1 MMRRKRMNKGSL
13 FIISGPSGSG
23 KDTVLKEVFKLL
35 PDVAFSIS
43 TITRPMR
50 PGEVEG
56 EKYNFVSKEKF
67 LSMLENDELLEFN
80 EYVGNFY
87 GTPRKPVEQALLNGQ
102 DMLLEVDVNG
112 AFKVKNKMPEAVS
125 IFIMP
130 PSFTELKRRLSSR
143 GTDDEAVINKRMNE
157 ALREIENAVNYDYIV
172 VNDNI
177 LAAAQ
182 DVEHIIL
189 SSRLKTARKK
199 EIINEVLE
207 KC

>member
-1 MMRRKRMNKGSL
+1 MNKGSL

-50 PGEVEG
+50 VGEVEG
-56 EKYNFVSKEKF
+56 EKYNFVTKEKF

-87 GTPRKPVEQALLNGQ
+87 GTPRKPVEQALLTGQ

-112 AFKVKNKMPEAVS
+112 AFKVKEKMKDAVS

-130 PSFTELKRRLSSR
+130 PSFAELKRRLSSR

>member
-1 MMRRKRMNKGSL
+1 MNKGSL

-143 GTDDEAVINKRMNE
+143 GTDDEAVINKRMRE

>member
-1 MMRRKRMNKGSL
+1 MNKGSL

-50 PGEVEG
+50 VGEIEG
-56 EKYNFVSKEKF
+56 EKYNFVTKEKF

-87 GTPRKPVEQALLNGQ
+87 GTPRKPVAQALFKGQ

-112 AFKVKNKMPEAVS
+112 AFKVKEKMKDAVS

-130 PSFTELKRRLSSR
+130 PSFAELKRRLSSR

-172 VNDNI
+172 VNDDI

>member
-1 MMRRKRMNKGSL
+1 MNKGSL

-23 KDTVLKEVFKLL
+23 KDTVLKEVFRLL
-35 PDVAFSIS
+35 PNVAFSIS

-50 PGEVEG
+50 PGETEG

-80 EYVGNFY
+80 EYIGNFY
-87 GTPRKPVEQALLNGQ
+87 GTPRKPVDKALAEGR
-102 DMLLEVDVNG
+102 DMILEVDVNG
-112 AFKVKNKMPEAVS
+112 AFKVKEKMKDAVS

-177 LAAAQ
+177 LAAAR

-189 SSRLKTARKK
+189 SSRLRTARKK

>member
-1 MMRRKRMNKGSL
+1 MNKGSL

-35 PDVAFSIS
+35 PDVAFSVS

-50 PGEVEG
+50 VGEVEG

-112 AFKVKNKMPEAVS
+112 AFKVKEKMKDAVS

-143 GTDDEAVINKRMNE
+143 GTDDEAVINKRMLE

>member
-1 MMRRKRMNKGSL
+1 MNKGSL

-56 EKYNFVSKEKF
+56 EKYNFVSREDF
-67 LSMLENDELLEFN
+67 LKMLLNDELLEYN
-80 EYVGNFY
+80 EFIGNFY
-87 GTPRKPVEQALLNGQ
+87 GTPRKPVDKALEEGR
-102 DMLLEVDVNG
+102 DMILEVDVNG
-112 AFKVKNKMPEAVS
+112 AFKVKEKMNDAVS

-143 GTDDEAVINKRMNE
+143 GTDDEVVINKRMRE

>member
-1 MMRRKRMNKGSL
+1 MNKGSL

-50 PGEVEG
+50 VGEIEG
-56 EKYNFVSKEKF
+56 EKYNFVTKEKF

-112 AFKVKNKMPEAVS
+112 AFKVKEKMKDAVS

-130 PSFTELKRRLSSR
+130 PSFAELKRRLSSR

-172 VNDNI
+172 VNDDI

>member
-1 MMRRKRMNKGSL
+1 MNKGSL

-35 PDVAFSIS
+35 PNVAFSIS

-50 PGEVEG
+50 PGEIEG

-67 LSMLENDELLEFN
+67 LSMLENNELLEFN
-80 EYVGNFY
+80 EYIGNFY
-87 GTPRKPVEQALLNGQ
+87 GTPRKPVDKALAEGR
-102 DMLLEVDVNG
+102 DMILEVDVNG
-112 AFKVKNKMPEAVS
+112 AFKVKEKMKDAVS

-189 SSRLKTARKK
+189 SSRLRTARKK

>member
-1 MMRRKRMNKGSL
+1 MNKGSL

-50 PGEVEG
+50 VGEIEG
-56 EKYNFVSKEKF
+56 EKYNFVTKEKF

-87 GTPRKPVEQALLNGQ
+87 GTPRKPVEQALLKGQ

-112 AFKVKNKMPEAVS
+112 AFKVKEKMKDAVS

-130 PSFTELKRRLSSR
+130 PSFAELKRRLSSR

-172 VNDNI
+172 VNDDI

>member
-1 MMRRKRMNKGSL
+1 MNKGSL
-13 FIISGPSGSG
+13 LIISGPSGSG

-50 PGEVEG
+50 VGEIEG
-56 EKYNFVSKEKF
+56 VKYNFVTKEKF

-87 GTPRKPVEQALLNGQ
+87 GTPRKPVEQALLKGQ

-112 AFKVKNKMPEAVS
+112 AFKVKEKMKDAVS

-130 PSFTELKRRLSSR
+130 PSFAELKRRLSSR

>member
-1 MMRRKRMNKGSL
+1 MNKGSL

>member
-1 MMRRKRMNKGSL
+1 MNKGSL

-67 LSMLENDELLEFN
+67 LSMLDNDELLEFN

-87 GTPRKPVEQALLNGQ
+87 GTPRKPVEQTLLNGQ

>member
-1 MMRRKRMNKGSL
+1 MNKGSL

-50 PGEVEG
+50 VGEIEG
-56 EKYNFVSKEKF
+56 EKYNFVTKEKF

-87 GTPRKPVEQALLNGQ
+87 GTPRKPVEQALLKGQ

-112 AFKVKNKMPEAVS
+112 AFKVKEKMKDAVS

-130 PSFTELKRRLSSR
+130 PSFAELKRRLSSR

>member
-1 MMRRKRMNKGSL
+1 
-13 FIISGPSGSG
+13 
-23 KDTVLKEVFKLL
+23 
-35 PDVAFSIS
+35 
-43 TITRPMR
+43 
-50 PGEVEG
+50 
-56 EKYNFVSKEKF
+56 
-67 LSMLENDELLEFN
+67 MLENDELLEFN
-80 EYVGNFY
+80 EYIGNFY
-87 GTPRKPVEQALLNGQ
+87 GTPRKPVDKALAEGR
-102 DMLLEVDVNG
+102 DMILEVDVNG
-112 AFKVKNKMPEAVS
+112 AFKVKEKMKDAVS

-189 SSRLKTARKK
+189 SSRLRTARKK

>member
-1 MMRRKRMNKGSL
+1 MNKGSL

-50 PGEVEG
+50 VGEIEG
-56 EKYNFVSKEKF
+56 EKYNFVTKEKF

-87 GTPRKPVEQALLNGQ
+87 GTPRKPVEQALLKGQ

-112 AFKVKNKMPEAVS
+112 AFKVKEKMKDAVS

-130 PSFTELKRRLSSR
+130 PSFAELKRRLSSR
-143 GTDDEAVINKRMNE
+143 GSDDEAVLNKRMNE

-172 VNDNI
+172 VNDDI

>member
-1 MMRRKRMNKGSL
+1 MNKGSL

-50 PGEVEG
+50 VGEIEG
-56 EKYNFVSKEKF
+56 EKYNFVTKEKF

-87 GTPRKPVEQALLNGQ
+87 GTPRKPVEQALLKGQ

-112 AFKVKNKMPEAVS
+112 AFKVKEKMKDAVS

-130 PSFTELKRRLSSR
+130 PSFAELKRRLSSR

-199 EIINEVLE
+199 EIINEALE

>member
-1 MMRRKRMNKGSL
+1 MNKGSL

-50 PGEVEG
+50 VGEIEG

-67 LSMLENDELLEFN
+67 LLMLENDELLEFN

-87 GTPRKPVEQALLNGQ
+87 GTPRKPVEQALLKGQ

-112 AFKVKNKMPEAVS
+112 AFKVKEKMKDAVS

-130 PSFTELKRRLSSR
+130 PSFAELKRRLSSR

-172 VNDNI
+172 VNDDI

>member
-1 MMRRKRMNKGSL
+1 MNKGSL

-50 PGEVEG
+50 VGEVEG
-56 EKYNFVSKEKF
+56 EKYNFVTKEKF

-87 GTPRKPVEQALLNGQ
+87 GTPRKPVEQALLKGQ

-112 AFKVKNKMPEAVS
+112 AFKVKEKMKDAVS

-130 PSFTELKRRLSSR
+130 PSFAELKRRLSSR

-172 VNDNI
+172 VNDDI

>member
-1 MMRRKRMNKGSL
+1 MNKGSL

-35 PDVAFSIS
+35 PNVAFSIS

-50 PGEVEG
+50 PGEIEG

-80 EYVGNFY
+80 EYIGNFY
-87 GTPRKPVEQALLNGQ
+87 GTPRKPVDKALAEGR
-102 DMLLEVDVNG
+102 DMILEVDVNG
-112 AFKVKNKMPEAVS
+112 AFKVKEKMKDAVS

-189 SSRLKTARKK
+189 SSRLRTARKK

>member
-1 MMRRKRMNKGSL
+1 
-13 FIISGPSGSG
+13 
-23 KDTVLKEVFKLL
+23 
-35 PDVAFSIS
+35 
-43 TITRPMR
+43 
-50 PGEVEG
+50 
-56 EKYNFVSKEKF
+56 
-67 LSMLENDELLEFN
+67 
-80 EYVGNFY
+80 
-87 GTPRKPVEQALLNGQ
+87 
-102 DMLLEVDVNG
+102 
-112 AFKVKNKMPEAVS
+112 
-125 IFIMP
+125 MP
-130 PSFTELKRRLSSR
+130 PSFAELKRRLSSR

-172 VNDNI
+172 VNDDI

>member
-1 MMRRKRMNKGSL
+1 MNKGSL

-50 PGEVEG
+50 VGEIEG
-56 EKYNFVSKEKF
+56 EKYNFVTKEKF
-67 LSMLENDELLEFN
+67 LSMLENDDLLEFN

-87 GTPRKPVEQALLNGQ
+87 GTPRKPVEQALLKGQ

-112 AFKVKNKMPEAVS
+112 AFKVKEKMKDAVS

-130 PSFTELKRRLSSR
+130 PSFAELKRRLSSR
-143 GTDDEAVINKRMNE
+143 GTDDDAVINKSMNE

-172 VNDNI
+172 VNDDI

>member
-1 MMRRKRMNKGSL
+1 MSKGSL

-35 PDVAFSIS
+35 PDIAFSIS

-50 PGEVEG
+50 PGEIEG

-80 EYVGNFY
+80 EFIGNFY
-87 GTPRKPVEQALLNGQ
+87 GTPRKPVEQALLKGQ
-102 DMLLEVDVNG
+102 DIIIEVDVNG
-112 AFKVKNKMPEAVS
+112 AFKVKEKMKDAVS

-143 GTDDEAVINKRMNE
+143 GTDDETAINKRMNE
-157 ALREIENAVNYDYIV
+157 ALREIESAVKYDYIV

-182 DVEHIIL
+182 NVEHIIL